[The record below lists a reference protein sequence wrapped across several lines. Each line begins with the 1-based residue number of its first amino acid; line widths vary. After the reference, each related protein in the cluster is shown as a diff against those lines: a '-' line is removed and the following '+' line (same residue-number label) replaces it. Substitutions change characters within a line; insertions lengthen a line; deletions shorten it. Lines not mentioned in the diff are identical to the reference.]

1 LAGLN
6 KCITEC
12 AAATTIF
19 VKLFSVSCVYCSMKV
34 CLFLLLASMLF
45 AAARAGAAPSASDV
59 EARLALLGVGQ
70 GSTKGAVLFFV
81 GQDCPISNAMM
92 PEANRIVEKYA
103 PLGIVFYFVYPES
116 DLTDQEAARHAKDFG
131 MRAPVTVDREG
142 RLVAKAGVKV
152 TPEAAVFNAS
162 GRVVYH
168 GRINDLYAGLEQ
180 RREVALTHDL
190 RDALDAVVAGRL
202 PPVPTI
208 PAVGCFIS
216 TK

>member
-1 LAGLN
+1 
-6 KCITEC
+6 
-12 AAATTIF
+12 
-19 VKLFSVSCVYCSMKV
+19 M
-34 CLFLLLASMLF
+34 LFLAM
-45 AAARAGAAPSASDV
+45 RAGAAPSAADV
-59 EARLALLGVGQ
+59 EARLALLGGGQ
-70 GSTKGAVLFFV
+70 GRKGTVTAAVLFFV

-103 PLGIVFYFVYPES
+103 PLGVVFYFVYPED
-116 DLTDQEAARHAKDFG
+116 DLTDEEAARHAKDFG
-131 MRAPVTVDREG
+131 LKAPVTVDRER

-152 TPEAAVFNAS
+152 TPEAAVFDGA

-180 RREVALTHDL
+180 RREAASTHDL

-216 TK
+216 AK

>member
-1 LAGLN
+1 
-6 KCITEC
+6 
-12 AAATTIF
+12 
-19 VKLFSVSCVYCSMKV
+19 
-34 CLFLLLASMLF
+34 MLF
-45 AAARAGAAPSASDV
+45 VAARAGAAPSAADV
-59 EARLALLGVGQ
+59 EARLALLGAGPDLAT
-70 GSTKGAVLFFV
+70 GLGHARATAAVLFFV

-103 PLGIVFYFVYPES
+103 PLGVIFYFVYPEN
-116 DLTDQEAARHAKDFG
+116 DLTDAEAAQHARDFG
-131 MRAPVTVDREG
+131 LRAPVTVDRER

-152 TPEAAVFNAS
+152 TPEVAVFDAA

-180 RREVALTHDL
+180 RREVASTHDL

-216 TK
+216 AK

>member
-1 LAGLN
+1 MHHGVRDGN
-6 KCITEC
+6 HF
-12 AAATTIF
+12 F
-19 VKLFSVSCVYCSMKV
+19 VKLFSIPCVYCPVKV
-34 CLFLLLASMLF
+34 SLFLLLASMVF
-45 AAARAGAAPSASDV
+45 VATRVGAAPSAADV
-59 EARLALLGVGQ
+59 EARLALLGSGPALAH
-70 GSTKGAVLFFV
+70 GRTTAAVLFFV

-103 PLGIVFYFVYPES
+103 PLGVLFYFVYPEN
-116 DLTDQEAARHAKDFG
+116 DLTDEEAARHAKDFG
-131 MRAPVTVDREG
+131 LRAPVTVDRER
-142 RLVAKAGVKV
+142 RLVARAGVKV
-152 TPEAAVFNAS
+152 TPEAAVFDAG

-216 TK
+216 AK